1 MSKTI
6 ILNSPKT
13 KMSKKI
19 SKSLRNYLSK
29 IKPPQRKM
37 IQLSSK
43 KFLKGCKHPRT
54 PSLDMDNN
62 KNISTTNAKDDEAML
77 ADIDRFLIEN
87 FKNLFLE
94 NREETTTNKEPKEDK
109 SLKLDSIRFDSSTR
123 FDESP
128 LNLFTDT
135 TTEAGSSLTMSEIEG
150 AEEQATQS
158 TVPSNCV
165 VVLANSARPSEDFR
179 RSMEGMLEARLK
191 KSEKVDWDFMQ
202 ELLFCHMNLNQK
214 KWHKFILSAFVE
226 VATTMRHPPEIS
238 PAKPHPPQS
247 VRTVRI
253 GREVRKKTK
262 EAITF
267 EFGSP

>member
-1 MSKTI
+1 
-6 ILNSPKT
+6 
-13 KMSKKI
+13 MSKKI
-19 SKSLRNYLSK
+19 SKSLKDCLTK
-29 IKPPQRKM
+29 IKTSQRSM
-37 IQLSSK
+37 VQLSSK
-43 KFLKGCKHPRT
+43 KWVPKGCKHPRT
-54 PSLDMDNN
+54 PSIDMDKN
-62 KNISTTNAKDDEAML
+62 KNIISKNTTNAKDDEAML

-87 FKNLFLE
+87 FKNLFLDDH
-94 NREETTTNKEPKEDK
+94 REETTTKEQK
-109 SLKLDSIRFDSSTR
+109 SPKLDSIRFDSSAR

-135 TTEAGSSLTMSEIEG
+135 TTEAGLSSLTMSEPEG
-150 AEEQATQS
+150 VEEQT

-165 VVLANSARPSEDFR
+165 VVLANSGRPTEDFR
-179 RSMEGMLEARLK
+179 RSMEGMVEARLK

-214 KWHKFILSAFVE
+214 KWHKFILSAFVD
-226 VATTMRHPPEIS
+226 VATTLRQSPEIS
-238 PAKPHPPQS
+238 PTKSQPAQS

-262 EAITF
+262 EAITL

>member
-1 MSKTI
+1 MSKNI
-6 ILNSPKT
+6 ILNSPKI

-29 IKPPQRKM
+29 IKPCQRKM
-37 IQLSSK
+37 NQLSSK

-62 KNISTTNAKDDEAML
+62 KNIITTTKDDEAML

-94 NREETTTNKEPKEDK
+94 NREETTTTKEPKEDK
-109 SLKLDSIRFDSSTR
+109 PLKLDSIRFDSSTR

-135 TTEAGSSLTMSEIEG
+135 TTEAGSSLTMSEIES
-150 AEEQATQS
+150 AEDQAA
-158 TVPSNCV
+158 VPSNCV

-214 KWHKFILSAFVE
+214 KWHKFILSAFVD

-238 PAKPHPPQS
+238 LAKPQPPQS

-253 GREVRKKTK
+253 GREVRKTK
-262 EAITF
+262 EAITLEF
-267 EFGSP
+267 ESP